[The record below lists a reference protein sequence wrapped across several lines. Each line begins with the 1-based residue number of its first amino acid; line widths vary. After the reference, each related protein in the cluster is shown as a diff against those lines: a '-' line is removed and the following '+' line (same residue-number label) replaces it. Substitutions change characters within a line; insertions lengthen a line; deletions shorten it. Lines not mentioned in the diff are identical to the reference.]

1 MLSLEEKAFVEDCPA
16 SPLPHMLL
24 NQENNVMEPSEHG
37 LEATLYL
44 TTACNLRCITCY
56 VSAGA
61 PLRNELS
68 VEEWL
73 RIIEKLSD
81 LGTRYVYLL
90 GGEPTLLGK
99 DKLSKLIKASREYGM
114 VTGMS
119 TNGYF
124 INEEMAKAIRKAGIN
139 QVQLSIDGASASVN
153 DAIRGKGSFE
163 AAIRA
168 ANVLKKEGI
177 NFSTSMVITS
187 TNYFQSLEFVKMSES
202 LGASAATLI
211 VAQPFGN
218 ATNKIIPTRSE
229 VQEAYDLLKY
239 YKPKIKLILNGF
251 RFYLKDFFQIG
262 LKLDRTLNKS
272 KKDASVCQAGKSRF
286 VINSNGDVYG
296 CELLMEPAFK
306 EGNALKDILNDIWNN
321 GFSAFRRRNSSKIY
335 GCDSCP
341 FSKICNSGCP
351 ARAYRFYGSF
361 NHKDPLCPI
370 STYK

>member
-1 MLSLEEKAFVEDCPA
+1 
-16 SPLPHMLL
+16 
-24 NQENNVMEPSEHG
+24 
-37 LEATLYL
+37 
-44 TTACNLRCITCY
+44 
-56 VSAGA
+56 
-61 PLRNELS
+61 
-68 VEEWL
+68 
-73 RIIEKLSD
+73 

-90 GGEPTLLGK
+90 GGEPTVLGK
-99 DKLSKLIKASREYGM
+99 DKLSRLIRASREHGM

-153 DAIRGKGSFE
+153 DAIRGKGSFK

-168 ANVLKKEGI
+168 SNLLKKEGI

-187 TNYFQSLEFVKMSES
+187 TNYFQSLEFVRMSES

-211 VAQPFGN
+211 AAQPFGN
-218 ATNKIIPTRSE
+218 ATNKIVPTRPE

-239 YKPKIKLILNGF
+239 YKPKVNLILNGF
-251 RFYLKDFFQIG
+251 RFYLKDFFQTG

-286 VINSNGDVYG
+286 VINSNGDLYG

-306 EGNALKDILNDIWNN
+306 EGNALNDSLNDIWNN
-321 GFSAFRRRNSSKIY
+321 GFSIFRGRNSSEIY
-335 GCDSCP
+335 GCDSCQL
-341 FSKICNSGCP
+341 SKICNSGCP
-351 ARAYRFYGSF
+351 ARTYRFYGSF
-361 NHKDPLCPI
+361 SHMDPLCPI
-370 STYK
+370 SIYK